1 MAKGDYGYNGY
12 IGSTG
17 YGRRRVRVIRLKRK
31 VSQPADQEAEGR
43 RRRAFYP
50 MIVTSSGF
58 EIDVVHISYA
68 ERGKFNR
75 WLRRWMEM
83 VVDGTAPSG
92 VMTVSIPHY
101 RFTQVCVPE
110 TDLNY
115 GEGVTDYGYITT
127 LGFVGASDAID
138 LDLGARMAGVSY
150 FQMPKNNQ
158 TSKYF
163 YPAGRQVAGAESLDG
178 TIFDQVAMPGISAP
192 GGDRDEDTGFGPQ
205 GGV

>member
-12 IGSTG
+12 IGSSG
-17 YGRRRVRVIRLKRK
+17 YGRRRIRVIRLKRK
-31 VSQPADQEAEGR
+31 VSIISNEEEGK

-50 MIVTSSGF
+50 MMVTSSGF
-58 EIDVVHISYA
+58 EIDVAHISYS

-75 WLRRWMEM
+75 WLSRWMEM

-101 RFTQVCVPE
+101 NFTQVCVPE

-115 GEGVTDYGYITT
+115 GEGVTDYAYITT
-127 LGFVGASDAID
+127 LGFVGASDAIN

-178 TIFDQVAMPGISAP
+178 TIFDQVAMPGISSP
-192 GGDRDEDTGFGPQ
+192 GGDYDDDGFGPQ
-205 GGV
+205 GGI